1 MIKKLSPRRVI
12 LIAVAFL
19 LLAGV
24 CYVLWPHRFADL
36 QPECDSVTLICISL
50 GVLFGI
56 VMDNIGLGMMLGV
69 AVGLCTGPAI
79 SVLKKN
85 KKAEEQT
92 DDEKQ

>member
-1 MIKKLSPRRVI
+1 MKKDKSTLNNLTQKEPVSSNDSGSA
-12 LIAVAFL
+12 LAVGL
-19 LLAGV
+19 
-24 CYVLWPHRFADL
+24 
-36 QPECDSVTLICISL
+36 SL

-85 KKAEEQT
+85 KKPSPCTRA
-92 DDEKQ
+92 

>member
-36 QPECDSVTLICISL
+36 QPECDSVTLICMVDKPWRSL
-50 GVLFGI
+50 RNRDGQHRSWH
-56 VMDNIGLGMMLGV
+56 D
-69 AVGLCTGPAI
+69 VGRCRGALHRSGNQC
-79 SVLKKN
+79 
-85 KKAEEQT
+85 AEE
-92 DDEKQ
+92 KQENRGANGR